1 MLKYFNQAIDH
12 KISLRNLNADN
23 TDLLNKKKKVNRLV
37 ILNGILFFIS
47 HMPEFIIA
55 ILLLSFR
62 EKITNF
68 CTHQIPCDL
77 LNEEAQFFNLIS
89 IMCTFYLLLI
99 FDRNFKE
106 SFHSRVKQLKTKLN
120 IK

>member
-1 MLKYFNQAIDH
+1 ME
-12 KISLRNLNADN
+12 
-23 TDLLNKKKKVNRLV
+23 
-37 ILNGILFFIS
+37 FFIS
-47 HMPEFIIA
+47 HMPEFIIS

-62 EKITNF
+62 DKIIDF
-68 CTHQIPCDL
+68 CTNQVPCDL

-89 IMCTFYLLLI
+89 IMCTFFLLLI

>member
-1 MLKYFNQAIDH
+1 MALDLFMLKYFNQVIDH
-12 KISLRNLNADN
+12 KISLRKSNADN
-23 TDLLNKKKKVNRLV
+23 TDLLNKKKKVKRLV
-37 ILNGILFFIS
+37 IVNVILLFFS

-62 EKITNF
+62 DKITHF
-68 CTHQIPCDL
+68 CTNQIPCDL

-99 FDRNFKE
+99 FDRNFEE
-106 SFHSRVKQLKTKLN
+106 SFHLRVKH
-120 IK
+120 